1 MINNAE
7 AGKTIDATRT
17 DSLIVATMNANNVSF
32 GLPTVTSAQDFDL
45 PLSGAMSKAS
55 SLGLGLA
62 LAQPDRKVFIFDGD
76 GSLEMNLGTLITVA
90 EKQPKNL
97 VHFVVQNGIYASTGG
112 QPIVGQDVVSFAE
125 MARVAGY
132 AAAYEFDNL
141 EEFENNAQ
149 EMLAEDGPVLIG
161 VRTIPEIRLP
171 EERAAERAA
180 AGNLGPAHAYSALKK
195 ELEHVS

>member
-1 MINNAE
+1 MFSQVDMMRIVE
-7 AGKTIDATRT
+7 RYRGDA
-17 DSLIVATMNANNVSF
+17 IVILVFRASK
-32 GLPTVTSAQDFDL
+32 GWKEVTSRPELDI
-45 PLSGAMSKAS
+45 PVGGAMGKAS
-55 SLGLGLA
+55 SFALGLA
-62 LAQPDRKVFIFDGD
+62 LARPDKKVILFDGD

-171 EERAAERAA
+171 EERLAERAA